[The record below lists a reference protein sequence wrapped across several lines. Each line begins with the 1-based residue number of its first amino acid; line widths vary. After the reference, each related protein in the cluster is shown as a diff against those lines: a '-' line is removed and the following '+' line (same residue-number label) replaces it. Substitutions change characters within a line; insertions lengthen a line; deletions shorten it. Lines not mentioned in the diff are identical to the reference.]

1 MINYCVDYFKVEG
14 GYLDEGTYIF
24 DTRTERAEV
33 IESMQSDGYTITDV
47 YENEDCYCHARSW
60 GECGCGNFKE

>member
-1 MINYCVDYFKVEG
+1 MINYCLDYYRIAG

-24 DTRTERAEV
+24 STDSERLKTIAT
-33 IESMQSDGYTITDV
+33 MQTDGYTITDV

-60 GECGCGNFKE
+60 NECGCGNFEE